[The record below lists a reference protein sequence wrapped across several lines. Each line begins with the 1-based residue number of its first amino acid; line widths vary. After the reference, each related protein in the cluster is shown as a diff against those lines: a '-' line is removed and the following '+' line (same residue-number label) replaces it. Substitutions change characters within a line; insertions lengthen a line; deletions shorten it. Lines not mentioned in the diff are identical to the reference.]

1 MLETSPDPG
10 NDPSSLAAAGFSSG
24 SRSPSSPAPTLGRTS
39 SAQSDSLTRRKPSPR
54 WTGDDDM
61 VETVALVWGRGM
73 DIVEKDLY
81 SVKRSGSLDQV
92 SHPLE

>member
-1 MLETSPDPG
+1 
-10 NDPSSLAAAGFSSG
+10 
-24 SRSPSSPAPTLGRTS
+24 
-39 SAQSDSLTRRKPSPR
+39 
-54 WTGDDDM
+54 M